1 MVATRARCSD
11 RLRQNIGK
19 EGVGERGWNRTF
31 NLLIKSQLLCQ
42 LSYAPLE
49 WLGVMLAFRSWL
61 GTAWLQRTLADW
73 SSVERLNLIV
83 SYDPS
88 ESQLTAA

>member
-1 MVATRARCSD
+1 
-11 RLRQNIGK
+11 
-19 EGVGERGWNRTF
+19 
-31 NLLIKSQLLCQ
+31 

-61 GTAWLQRTLADW
+61 GAAWLQRTLADW
-73 SSVERLNLIV
+73 SSAERLNLIV
-83 SYDPS
+83 SYDPR